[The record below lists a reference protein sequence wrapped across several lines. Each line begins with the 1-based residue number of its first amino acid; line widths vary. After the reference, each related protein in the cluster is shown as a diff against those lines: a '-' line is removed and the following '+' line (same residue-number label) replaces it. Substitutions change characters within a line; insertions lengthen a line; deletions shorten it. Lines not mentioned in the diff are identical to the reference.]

1 MRWTDG
7 TAAARINGTG
17 HRIRNSP
24 AEMTRDRLN
33 FLFLNVGHFLDHL
46 FMLVFA
52 TVAALRL
59 TQEWGMSYAALIPY
73 ATPGFVA
80 FGIGAIP
87 AGWIADK
94 WSREGMMVIFFIG
107 IGASSIAAALAGS
120 PVEIAIGLFAI
131 GLFAAIYHP
140 VGLAMVVHGREKTG
154 VPLAINGI
162 FGNLGVAGAAL
173 LTGWLIDTAG
183 WRSAFVLP
191 GAVSIGLGVAYAVF
205 VWSGRMDQTADR
217 TGSGG
222 GAAVGQAAA
231 ASQTAAAGQATAVE
245 PSTDARQGATAENP
259 AATGRI
265 ATGPSAVGQAA
276 TDSSITTGPSSI
288 GRAAFVRVFAIIMF
302 TTAVGGL
309 IFQSTTFALP
319 KILDERLTGL
329 AGSATAVGGY
339 AFGVFAVAALAQL
352 VVGYL
357 VDHHPL
363 RTVFAFVAGLQA
375 LFFAFMHQLTGPA
388 ALVVAT
394 AFMLVVFGQIPINDV
409 LVGRITRSEWRS
421 RVYSVR
427 YIATFS
433 AMATALPLI
442 AWIHASR
449 GFGALFAVLAAAAGG
464 IFAAVMLLPRTGAIA
479 GRPSAA

>member
-1 MRWTDG
+1 M
-7 TAAARINGTG
+7 
-17 HRIRNSP
+17 S
-24 AEMTRDRLN
+24 RDRLN

-46 FMLVFA
+46 FMLIFA

-59 TQEWGMSYAALIPY
+59 AEEWGMSYAALIPY

-107 IGASSIAAALAGS
+107 IGASSIATALAGS
-120 PVEIAIGLFAI
+120 PVEIALGLLAI
-131 GLFAAIYHP
+131 GGFAAIYHP
-140 VGLAMVVHGREKTG
+140 VGLAMVVHGRKKTG
-154 VPLAINGI
+154 IPLAVNGV
-162 FGNLGVAGAAL
+162 FGNLGVAAAAL
-173 LTGWLIDTAG
+173 LTGWFIDTGG
-183 WRSAFVLP
+183 WRNAFVLP
-191 GAVSIGLGVAYAVF
+191 GAVSIGLGAAYAAF
-205 VWSGRMDQTADR
+205 VWSGRTSRAAGRQGDGSG
-217 TGSGG
+217 GSGG
-222 GAAVGQAAA
+222 GGATKEAAARKEAASQRRDAAQRQAAA
-231 ASQTAAAGQATAVE
+231 GMRDAGAKRAPAASRAAAAKQA
-245 PSTDARQGATAENP
+245 P
-259 AATGRI
+259 AAE
-265 ATGPSAVGQAA
+265 QAA
-276 TDSSITTGPSSI
+276 GGPSSI
-288 GRAAFVRVFAIIMF
+288 ERGVFVRVFAIIVF

-319 KILDERLTGL
+319 KIFDERLTEL

-339 AFGVFAVAALAQL
+339 AFLVFTIAAFAQL

-357 VDHHPL
+357 VDHHSV

-375 LFFAFMHQLTGPA
+375 VFFALMYQLTGVA
-388 ALVVAT
+388 ALVVAV

-409 LVGRITRSEWRS
+409 LVGRITKSGWRS
-421 RVYSVR
+421 RIYSIR
-427 YIATFS
+427 YIVTFS
-433 AMATALPLI
+433 VMASTLPLI

-479 GRPSAA
+479 ARPRAA